1 MKSEKWIIYLL
12 AALNFTH
19 IMDFMIMM
27 PLGEIFMSTFHLQP
41 DQFSLL
47 VSSYTI
53 CAAISGFFASFVV
66 DRYPRKVSL
75 LFVYIGFILG
85 TIACGFANDYHL
97 LLIAR
102 GLTGVFGGIMGAQV
116 MAIITDIVPYERRGK
131 AIGMLMSAFSA
142 ASVVGVPFG
151 LYIATHFNWYFP
163 FFLIGGLGLFLIIPI
178 IRLLPRLD
186 GHLADGKPPVNP
198 VKTFQEVFNTR
209 NNRIALLQTFLITC
223 SHFIIIPFITP
234 FMIRNIGFEQSDII
248 YIYMIG
254 GIATVFSSP
263 FIGKMIDKYNARL
276 IYFIVVFAA
285 MIPVLLLT
293 HLPPVSIIPALIVT
307 TLFFILGGARFIPS
321 STAVSGAIPPKIRGS
336 FMSFNSCAQQLGTA
350 TASMMAGHIVF
361 AEGNGPIQNYGITGI
376 IGCVISLSTLLIITR
391 LKLYKAPEVSEENE
405 MPLPEASAVVSLR
418 D

>member
-27 PLGEIFMSTFHLQP
+27 PLGEIFMSTFHLRP

-53 CAAISGFFASFVV
+53 CAAVSGFFASFVV

-97 LLIAR
+97 LLFAR

-142 ASVVGVPFG
+142 ASVIGVPFG
-151 LYIATHFNWYFP
+151 LYLATHFNWYFP
-163 FFLIGGLGLFLIIPI
+163 FFLIGGLGLFLIFPI

-186 GHLADGKPPVNP
+186 AHLADGKPAVNP
-198 VKTFQEVFNTR
+198 VRTFREVFNTG

-234 FMIRNIGFEQSDII
+234 YMIRNVGFEQGDII
-248 YIYMIG
+248 YIYMVG

-263 FIGKMIDKYNARL
+263 FIGKMIDRYNARL
-276 IYFIVVFAA
+276 IYFILVFSAI
-285 MIPVLLLT
+285 IPVLMLT
-293 HLPPVSIIPALIVT
+293 NLPPVSMIPALIVT

-336 FMSFNSCAQQLGTA
+336 FMSFNSSAQQLGTA
-350 TASMMAGHIVF
+350 TASLMAGHIVF
-361 AEGNGPIQNYGITGI
+361 ADGNGPIQHYGITGI
-376 IGCVISLSTLLIITR
+376 IACILSLSTLLVITR
-391 LKLYKAPEVSEENE
+391 LRLYKSPENKEIIDLKISESKVV
-405 MPLPEASAVVSLR
+405 ASL
-418 D
+418 